1 MTWEP
6 VIGLEIHCQLNTK
19 TKMFSSDRNRFG
31 DEPNTNISSFSTG
44 QPGTLPLINAEAVR
58 KGVQF
63 GCAVEAEVA
72 LFSAFDR
79 KSYFYPDLPDG
90 FQITQFFSP
99 LIRNGKL
106 HALVGDT
113 VKTFIID
120 HAHLEN
126 DTGMLKHFSSFSGI
140 DYNRAGAPLIEIVSS
155 PCMHSPEEAAA
166 FARGVRAIMHY
177 LDASDCNMEE
187 GSLRIDINV
196 SIRKPGE
203 GLRNKTE
210 IKNINSFNNLQKAL
224 QYEID
229 RQIAFYEEDPS
240 GELPSVTC
248 RWDIAENKTVVLR
261 AKNTAQDYR
270 YFPEPNLLPLRLTPE
285 YIEDVRKTLP
295 ELPLM
300 RWTRYQETLG
310 LSEYSAS
317 LLVQDK
323 ELCDYFEKALSY
335 HSNPKALCNWI
346 TVEFAGRLK
355 DKGPIYTSKLMP
367 EYVAELVKL
376 IDEGKIT
383 GKIAKL
389 IADDMLQDPTK
400 SPSVI
405 ASANPDYQPM
415 EDDGALEAIVDEVLK
430 ENPDS
435 IATFLSGRDRAFGFL
450 VGQVMKK
457 TGGKANPKKAS
468 DLLKEKI
475 EQQSKK

>member
-90 FQITQFFSP
+90 FQITQFTSP
-99 LIRNGKL
+99 LIKNGKL
-106 HALVGDT
+106 HALVGDK
-113 VKTFIID
+113 VKTFTID

-166 FARGVRAIMHY
+166 FARGVRAVMHY

-203 GLRNKTE
+203 DLRNKTE

-224 QYEID
+224 HYEID
-229 RQIAFYEEDPS
+229 RQIAFYEKSPNEP
-240 GELPSVTC
+240 LPSVTC
-248 RWDIAENKTVVLR
+248 RWDIAEGKTVVLR

-270 YFPEPNLLPLRLTPE
+270 YFPEPNLLPLRLTPQ
-285 YIEDVRKTLP
+285 YIEDIKKTLP

-300 RWTRYQETLG
+300 RWSRYQETLG
-310 LSEYSAS
+310 LSEYNAS

-335 HSNPKALCNWI
+335 HQNPKALCSWI

-355 DKGPIYTSKLMP
+355 DKDPIYTSKLLP

-376 IDEGKIT
+376 IDQGKIT

-400 SPSVI
+400 SPSEI
-405 ASANPDYQPM
+405 AGANPDYQPM
-415 EDDGALEAIVDEVLK
+415 DDEGALETIVDEVLK
-430 ENPDS
+430 ENPES
-435 IATFLSGRDRAFGFL
+435 IETFRSGRDRAFGFL

-457 TGGKANPKKAS
+457 TGGKANPKRAS
-468 DLLKEKI
+468 ELLKEKI
-475 EQQSKK
+475 EKLSS

>member
-19 TKMFSSDRNRFG
+19 TKMFSSDHNRFG

-44 QPGTLPLINAEAVR
+44 QPGTLPLVNAEAVR

-63 GCAVEAEVA
+63 GCAVEADVA
-72 LFSAFDR
+72 LFSSFDR

-90 FQITQFFSP
+90 YQITQFFSP

-106 HALVGDT
+106 HALVGDK
-113 VKTFIID
+113 VKTFEID

-140 DYNRAGAPLIEIVSS
+140 DYNRAGAPLIEIVSA

-166 FARGVRAIMHY
+166 FARGVRAVMHY

-224 QYEID
+224 HYEID
-229 RQIAFYEEDPS
+229 RQIAFYEENPNES
-240 GELPSVTC
+240 LPSVTC
-248 RWDIAENKTVVLR
+248 RWDIAEGKTVVLR

-270 YFPEPNLLPLRLTPE
+270 YFPEPNLLPLELTPQ

-323 ELCDYFEKALSY
+323 ILCDYFERALSY
-335 HSNPKALCNWI
+335 YSNPKALCNWI

-355 DKGPIYTSKLMP
+355 DKGPIYNSKLLP
-367 EYVAELVKL
+367 EHVAELVKL
-376 IDEGKIT
+376 IDEGSIT
-383 GKIAKL
+383 GKIAKH

-400 SPSVI
+400 SPSAI

-415 EDDGALEAIVDEVLK
+415 DDEDALEAVVVEVLK

-457 TGGKANPKKAS
+457 TGGKANPKRAS

-475 EQQSKK
+475 KKQP